1 MLHHVCAPPLTQV
14 YEANVWGVLA
24 VTQAVVPHMAERR
37 QGKIINVS
45 PVGKGCKSTE
55 QQLYGHLSS
64 ADCGC
69 EPVQVRA
76 CSFLRRLY
84 TP

>member
-1 MLHHVCAPPLTQV
+1 MLQYGCAPPITQV

-45 PVGKGCKSTE
+45 HRGKVCESTE
-55 QQLYGHLSS
+55 Q
-64 ADCGC
+64 
-69 EPVQVRA
+69 
-76 CSFLRRLY
+76 
-84 TP
+84 